1 MWKCPIWEVS
11 IMTPLCLS
19 LFPLSLLPPPPVPLS
34 HSSCSL
40 SLSLSFIALHL
51 LLLPPPPPSVPSSLS
66 ASLPTTRPDR
76 VPWDDG
82 GGLRVGRNG
91 RPDWPA
97 ADPAHLPVHQQRGR
111 LLLVL
116 RPGLQHVPALSHGL
130 RLWVRRL
137 FYPALCTSLLDYTVL
152 YSTTL
157 HWSLLYCI
165 LHCCITHYSAVL
177 YTTVIYATL
186 LY

>member
-1 MWKCPIWEVS
+1 
-11 IMTPLCLS
+11 MTPLCLS

-40 SLSLSFIALHL
+40 SLSLSFISLHL

-116 RPGLQHVPALSHGL
+116 CPGLQLLPVLSPGL
-130 RLWVRRL
+130 RRGVGPHNRPPPPPPLRGWFQPEFWDMLRN
-137 FYPALCTSLLDYTVL
+137 S
-152 YSTTL
+152 
-157 HWSLLYCI
+157 
-165 LHCCITHYSAVL
+165 
-177 YTTVIYATL
+177 
-186 LY
+186 